1 MAAGCAVLEC
11 ESRTDC
17 DRHPLLMEHPPR
29 SPDADHIVVNVP
41 SSSSPLV
48 VQTDGGGNYQSLVTE
63 SPPLSA
69 SSECDVAI
77 PVSSLERT
85 ISTAEVHPRLP
96 PSSSSLRNSS
106 FGRNAS
112 FGRTDDYNSYGAGRQ
127 RTSPLNSGFWI
138 SMELTITVS
147 QIIASIIVLS
157 FSRHENPQAPLHV
170 WVLGYAIGCFAT
182 LPLLYWRYA
191 HRYTHM
197 AEQDP
202 LSSSG
207 ASHSSG
213 PTRASS
219 YIVTSAPQFSQEE
232 EANDTF
238 QSARS
243 TRDTSMSDAR
253 IHILVERFKMA
264 LDCFF
269 AIWFV
274 VGNVW
279 IFGGHSSSSEA
290 PNLYRLCIVFLTFS
304 CIAYA
309 MPFILCAT
317 ICCCLPCII
326 SLLGFRE
333 DQTHTKGASSEAI
346 NSLPTYKFKGKGR
359 SEKPVPKD
367 DSESDSESS
376 CMGGV
381 VAAGTENERAVS
393 AEDAICCICLG
404 KYKDG
409 AELRELPCSHHFHVD
424 CVDKWLKINATCPL
438 CKHEIN
444 DSSETATETAGEMEQ
459 QRDRGSQNQ
468 A

>member
-1 MAAGCAVLEC
+1 MAAGCASLEC
-11 ESRTDC
+11 ENQTDC
-17 DRHPLLMEHPPR
+17 DRYPLLMEHPLS
-29 SPDADHIVVNVP
+29 SPNADHVVVNVP
-41 SSSSPLV
+41 ASSSPMV
-48 VQTDGGGNYQSLVTE
+48 MQTERRGNYQILV
-63 SPPLSA
+63 SDSHQLSA
-69 SSECDVAI
+69 SSECDVEI
-77 PVSSLERT
+77 PVNSLET
-85 ISTAEVHPRLP
+85 TLSTAEVQSRLP

-106 FGRNAS
+106 FGRNNS
-112 FGRTDDYNSYGAGRQ
+112 FGRIDDFNNYGSGRQ
-127 RTSPLNSGFWI
+127 RTSPLNSGLWI

-157 FSRHENPQAPLHV
+157 LSRHENPQAPLHV
-170 WVLGYAIGCFAT
+170 WVLGYAVGCFAT
-182 LPLLYWRYA
+182 LPLLYWRYS
-191 HRYTHM
+191 HRYANT

-207 ASHSSG
+207 ASHSSVL
-213 PTRASS
+213 TRTSS
-219 YIVTSAPQFSQEE
+219 YGVTSAPQFSQEQ
-232 EANDTF
+232 EAGDTF
-238 QSARS
+238 QPARS
-243 TRDTSMSDAR
+243 TQDTSVSDAR
-253 IHILVERFKMA
+253 INIFVERFKMA

-304 CIAYA
+304 CIGYA

-333 DQTHTKGASSEAI
+333 DQTHTKGASSEVI
-346 NSLPTYKFKGKGR
+346 NSLPTYKFKGKGE
-359 SEKPVPKD
+359 SGETVPKD
-367 DSESDSESS
+367 DIESDSESS
-376 CMGGV
+376 SVGGV

-404 KYKDG
+404 KYKDDV
-409 AELRELPCSHHFHVD
+409 ELRELPCLHHFHVD

-438 CKHEIN
+438 CKHEIS
-444 DSSETATETAGEMEQ
+444 DSSEVASESAGEMEQ
-459 QRDRGSQNQ
+459 QRDRSSQNE
-468 A
+468 